1 MVSGRSNYVARGL
14 TCLQIIDTLELLAR
28 APVVPWDDDLAV
40 WDKKD
45 MTFNTSG
52 LEYSHRF
59 LGVGD
64 GSNLV
69 SQDTLDRMKMRTR
82 IYNPELP
89 KVIKA

>member
-1 MVSGRSNYVARGL
+1 MA
-14 TCLQIIDTLELLAR
+14 
-28 APVVPWDDDLAV
+28 
-40 WDKKD
+40 
-45 MTFNTSG
+45 FNTSG

-89 KVIKA
+89 SEIKVFIVYGRVLLSPCNISLMISLTASHVE